1 MKHPRKEATPVAV
14 RTPRAGRPTWLWW
27 HLRVVALA
35 LTWWVGFVLPLQ
47 AQYGMHVPAGDVLL
61 LVEELERQVQSG
73 SRRALRDLATLLDN
87 EQHHDRICDILKE
100 YTLFLPGELAPELVC
115 DKKAFLNFY
124 YDHRD
129 ELRFSPLLMAFYLT
143 PLEERDPEARL
154 EVLPDSAFTEA
165 QTYFLAHGRQIRQAL
180 DAGDPV
186 RFQQQVH
193 AIMEADLPEGYR
205 LLVRLLNE
213 RAIERSALPDK
224 RHALG
229 LVADAVSQWPHE
241 QALDALLRL
250 AERDALPA
258 YLLLP
263 ALEQLTN
270 ISLAHLPDLDL
281 TTRHYR
287 LMFDTLG
294 SLAAMRQAG
303 YRQLFDF
310 RKEHFQYEVDYYG
323 RILSLASRFP
333 YVRHN
338 AIQDLIRTHHPRALF
353 YIAAQLFQYRQQ
365 LGGLYEGVQWIE
377 LLEKLTRMRVEVE
390 GSDGRWSAR
399 HTWSQDR
406 AALTR
411 YVSWWAAHYEDFE
424 WDEVRGYFV
433 NKKLALAQKESYE
446 QYLRRLNSTNDS
458 VALHAW
464 IQLSEGDPVAVVAL
478 LNKYRGLFRR
488 VNPVLPPLEDGYLE
502 QWVQLIDFCKKAHL
516 PWKPDAELERALIQ
530 LQQIS
535 DPRARYH
542 YENQLIQR
550 LSLVDATALEYWCSL
565 HPRDKELNLSIG
577 RILDHLYARHWPAL
591 VDDFSLLRL
600 YLKKAMLFQRLK
612 ALGLCQTYL
621 ERCRQ
626 SMPEIEAPLRELLT
640 TEFDADVKRA
650 IALLLDAPHSQASD
664 DPLAQFLASPGT
676 FSEKEIKDLPEP
688 DGAAIQECM
697 RLLYTSYEEEVIH
710 SLFTYMRTH
719 PRLEWC
725 PLVLKAL
732 ERGAFEEDAIGV
744 LEATFCYRMPDGKA
758 GWLAWWHTHG
768 DTFEQ
773 WGPLLYARLRQH
785 VHTAPEV
792 DMPTLRQMVHSPW
805 YTPADK
811 EIWLAALPRVA
822 GLNLRRLHP
831 DPLLDIDAD
840 LKWFGALSWTPRT
853 LDDLPALFDLKGHV
867 RKLVAFLIE
876 ASATFAPDERAS
888 FFNRLF
894 RQGWFLDYVIADRL
908 EPTQADTIAA
918 VLQRWLDESPFIS
931 EFEETATQRNI
942 ALLALLGHP
951 LAEKISRSTQ
961 LPLPR
966 AAIVKVQ
973 EELLARVQFDEL
985 PALIPLFDT
994 LAALRTY
1001 NFLQRDF
1008 GLPIFHPDDPMV
1020 QHQLL
1025 ERIRSM
1031 PRKELYLAYLT
1042 DFGLDLYDARGMLD
1056 FQKIYDILQ
1065 FEIVQPFAGTG
1076 GLFRDY
1082 FTYGVIK
1089 VLEMHF
1095 RTRLGFHEKLNENQT
1110 FYVHTPLTRA
1120 RAWQQFLLERGLA
1133 RPRSLLPRESA
1144 EMARE

>member
-1 MKHPRKEATPVAV
+1 MKHVQKKASFR
-14 RTPRAGRPTWLWW
+14 G
-27 HLRVVALA
+27 VALRHRK
-35 LTWWVGFVLPLQ
+35 TWWMRLCLLLLVCCGVADRGH
-47 AQYGMHVPAGDVLL
+47 AQYGMHVPPGDLML
-61 LVEELERQVQSG
+61 LVEELERQVQG
-73 SRRALRDLATLLDN
+73 GNRRALRDLATLLDN
-87 EQHHDRICDILKE
+87 EPHRDRICTILHE
-100 YTLFLPGELAPELVC
+100 YTLFLPTELDPDLLC
-115 DKKAFLNFY
+115 NKKAFLNFY

-129 ELRFSPLLMAFYLT
+129 ALRFSPLLMAFYLT
-143 PLEERDPEARL
+143 PLEDRQVEARL
-154 EVLPDSAFTEA
+154 LPLPDTAFTAA
-165 QTYFLAHGRQIRQAL
+165 QTYFLLQGRELRQAL
-180 DAGDPV
+180 ASGDQAL
-186 RFQQQVH
+186 FEQQVH
-193 AIMEADLPEGYR
+193 AIMAADLPEGYR

-213 RAIERSALPDK
+213 RAIEHSALPD
-224 RHALG
+224 RRQALG

-250 AERDALPA
+250 AERDALPP

-310 RKEHFQYEVDYYG
+310 RKAHFQHEVDYYG

-365 LGGLYEGVQWIE
+365 LGGLYEGAQWIE
-377 LLEKLTRMRVEVE
+377 LLEKLTHMRVEVA
-390 GSDGRWSAR
+390 GSDGHWSAR
-399 HTWSQDR
+399 HPWSQDR
-406 AALTR
+406 PALTR
-411 YVSWWAAHYEDFE
+411 YVSWWASHYEDFE

-433 NKKLALAQKESYE
+433 NKKMALSQNESYE

-458 VALHAW
+458 AALHAW

-488 VNPVLPPLEDGYLE
+488 VNPVVPPLEDGYLE

-516 PWKPDAELERALIQ
+516 PWKPDAELEKALGQ

-535 DPRARYH
+535 DPKARYH
-542 YENQLIQR
+542 FENQLIQR
-550 LSLVDATALEYWCSL
+550 LTLADASALEYWCSL
-565 HPRDKELNLSIG
+565 HPRDKQLNLSIG

-591 VDDFSLLRL
+591 VNDYSQLRL
-600 YLKKAMLFQRLK
+600 YLKKALLFQRLK

-621 ERCRQ
+621 DRCRQ
-626 SMPEIEAPLRELLT
+626 SMPEIEATLRELLT

-650 IALLLDAPHSQASD
+650 IALLLDAPTSQAAD
-664 DPLAQFLASPGT
+664 DPLAQFLTHPAA
-676 FSEKEIKDLPEP
+676 FSEKEIKSLPEP

-697 RLLYTSYEEEVIH
+697 RLLYTSYEEEVIRN
-710 SLFTYMRTH
+710 LFTYMRTH

-732 ERGAFEEDAIGV
+732 ERGAFEEEALGV
-744 LEATFCYRMPDGKA
+744 LEATFHYRMPDGKA
-758 GWLAWWHTHG
+758 GWLAWWRSQG
-768 DTFEQ
+768 DAFDQ
-773 WGPLLYARLRQH
+773 WGPLLYARLRE
-785 VHTAPEV
+785 EV
-792 DMPTLRQMVHSPW
+792 RTPPRLDMAMLLQMVHSPW
-805 YTPADK
+805 YTAADK
-811 EIWLAALPRVA
+811 DIWLAALPRVTS
-822 GLNLRRLHP
+822 LNLRRLHP
-831 DPLLDIDAD
+831 DPLLQIETD
-840 LKWFGALSWTPRT
+840 LKWFVTLPWTHRT
-853 LDDLPALFDLKGHV
+853 LDDLPALFDLKGPV

-876 ASATFAPDERAS
+876 ASASFTPDERAS

-894 RQGWFLDYVIADRL
+894 RQSWFLDYVITDRL
-908 EPTQADTIAA
+908 DSAQARIIAA
-918 VLQRWLDESPFIS
+918 TLQQWLDDSPFLS
-931 EFEETATQRNI
+931 EFEETTTQRNI
-942 ALLALLGHP
+942 ALLALLGSP
-951 LAEKISRSTQ
+951 LPEKIKRSTR
-961 LPLPR
+961 LPLPPN
-966 AAIVKVQ
+966 AVLKLQ
-973 EELLARVQFDEL
+973 EELLARVQFEDL
-985 PALIPLFDT
+985 PTLIPMFDS
-994 LAALRTY
+994 LAVLSTY
-1001 NFLQRDF
+1001 NFLHRDF
-1008 GLPIFHPDDPMV
+1008 GLPVFHLDDALV
-1020 QHQLL
+1020 RQQLL
-1025 ERIRSM
+1025 DRIRSM
-1031 PRKELYLAYLT
+1031 PRKDLYLAYLT
-1042 DFGLDLYDARGMLD
+1042 DFGVDLYDDRGMLD

-1110 FYVHTPLTRA
+1110 FYVHTPLARA

-1133 RPRSLLPRESA
+1133 RPHSLLPRDRTG
-1144 EMARE
+1144 MARE